1 MSILASEMSSIWLSI
16 YMGTLAVALGIVP
29 GVGLAWLLARRKF
42 PGKSVVETVIF
53 LPLVIPPVVT
63 GFFLIKA
70 FGTQSFIGSLLGQ
83 LGIRVVFTWTG
94 MAIAATVMGFPLLV
108 RSVRNAFEQVDPR
121 LESAART
128 LGCSPLRTF
137 FTVTLPLSWPGIV
150 AGGVLCFARALGEF
164 GATAMVS
171 AGTQGN
177 RTIPLEI
184 FHHHQAPG
192 HEAEV
197 MRLVVISLAL
207 SALALLASEALV
219 ARVGTRRFK
228 SRHGG

>member
-1 MSILASEMSSIWLSI
+1 MYGAELSAIWLSI
-16 YMGTLAVALGIVP
+16 YMGILAVVLCIAP
-29 GVGLAWLLARRKF
+29 GVALAWLLARRDF
-42 PGKSVVETVIF
+42 HGKSIVEMVVF

-70 FGTQSFIGSLLGQ
+70 FSPQSLIGGILNQ
-83 LGIRVVFTWTG
+83 FGIRVLFTWTG
-94 MAIAATVMGFPLLV
+94 MAIAAGVMGFPLLV
-108 RSVRNAFEQVDPR
+108 RTVRNALENVDPR

-184 FHHHQAPG
+184 FHHHQTPG

-197 MRLVVISLAL
+197 IRLVIISLAL
-207 SALALLASEALV
+207 SALALMASEALI
-219 ARVGTRRFK
+219 ARAGTKRFN
-228 SRHGG
+228 SGQGS